1 MTNPEN
7 MLYFPKLGLEFYL
20 ESTAFSIFGYEI
32 KWYGILIGLGFLL
45 AMIYAFANFK
55 KVGLDETRT
64 LDVLICSFIS
74 AIIGARLYFVIYE
87 WDSYKGNFG
96 KIFAIHDGGL
106 AIYGGIIGGLLMAI
120 IVSKIRKVKIMPLFD
135 LAGIGFLIGQTIGR
149 WGNFVNHEAFGE
161 NTDNIFGMTS
171 IKIQNYLAYNAPKIL
186 ETTGVVVDPTAPVH
200 PCFLYESFWCLI
212 GFLILNFYFKHRKF
226 DGEIFLLYV
235 TWYGIGRFFIEG
247 LRTDSLMIGTM
258 RVSQILAAVSV
269 VAAIAAIVYM
279 RLKIKKDGSYTFYK
293 DTEESK
299 LLIAEG
305 EAEKSKKQ
313 IKDEAELTAGQ
324 KIIDDDD
331 EDLEEDT
338 TNIDLEDENDGE

>member
-1 MTNPEN
+1 MANPDN

-20 ESTAFSIFGYEI
+20 ESTAFSVFGYEI

-64 LDVLICSFIS
+64 LDVLIFSFIS

-87 WDSYKGNFG
+87 WDSYKDDPL
-96 KIFAIHDGGL
+96 KILAIHDGGL

-171 IKIQNYLAYNAPKIL
+171 VKIQNYLAYNAPKIL
-186 ETTGVVVDPTAPVH
+186 ETTGVVVDPMQTVH

-212 GFLILNFYFKHRKF
+212 GFIILNFYFKHRKF
-226 DGEIFLLYV
+226 DGEIFFLYII
-235 TWYGIGRFFIEG
+235 WYGIGRFFIEG
-247 LRTDSLMIGTM
+247 LRTDSLMVGTF
-258 RVSQILAAVSV
+258 RVSQILAAASV
-269 VAAIAAIVYM
+269 LAAIAAIIIV
-279 RLKIKKDGSYTFYK
+279 RTKIKKAGGYTFYK

-305 EAEKSKKQ
+305 EKEKSKK
-313 IKDEAELTAGQ
+313 KSKADAALTSEQ

-331 EDLEEDT
+331 FDEN
-338 TNIDLEDENDGE
+338 TNTIIDLEDENDGE